1 MATDSPAAM
10 SNDTSSTMVR
20 IPSGL
25 VTFFVRFS
33 ALSTLITLVRCLAF
47 GLVLSAGAAI
57 AADPAPRTVIVL
69 GDSLSAGYG
78 IKVQESW
85 VTLLAQR
92 LASEGYGYRVV
103 NASVSGETTQGGLA
117 RLPRA
122 LETHKP
128 AIVIVELGGNDGL
141 RGLPL
146 ATSRENLRQIIEK
159 SRAAQARV
167 LLVGM
172 VIPPN
177 YGPRYGDEFRAM
189 FADLAKEYRLAFV
202 PFLLDEVALKPDLM
216 QDDGIHPNARGQ
228 SQMLENVWP
237 ALSTLLVA
245 PGKPKR

>member
-1 MATDSPAAM
+1 M
-10 SNDTSSTMVR
+10 
-20 IPSGL
+20 
-25 VTFFVRFS
+25 
-33 ALSTLITLVRCLAF
+33 
-47 GLVLSAGAAI
+47 
-57 AADPAPRTVIVL
+57 L

>member
-1 MATDSPAAM
+1 MFVWSAGVASAAAPAA
-10 SNDTSSTMVR
+10 
-20 IPSGL
+20 P
-25 VTFFVRFS
+25 
-33 ALSTLITLVRCLAF
+33 
-47 GLVLSAGAAI
+47 
-57 AADPAPRTVIVL
+57 ADRTVVVL

-85 VTLLAQR
+85 VSLLAQR

-128 AIVIVELGGNDGL
+128 DIVIVELGGNDGL

-146 ATSRENLRQIIEK
+146 SASRENLRQIVEK
-159 SRAAQARV
+159 SIAAKARV
-167 LLVGM
+167 VLVGM
-172 VIPPN
+172 IIPPN

-202 PFLLDEVALKPDLM
+202 PFLLDKVALDPELM
-216 QDDGIHPNARGQ
+216 QDDGIHASARGQ
-228 SQMLENVWP
+228 PQMLQNVWP
-237 ALSTLLVA
+237 ALQPLLVA